1 MQQID
6 LFEHVAGAYGQPAS
20 GRLSN
25 TELYRMVAGRA
36 CVAEEDLNK
45 RVPIGQAGAERSIV
59 KRAIRWH
66 QQTLRRLGIV
76 EKVAGERGVWELT
89 QAGRNKLRKIHGEVA
104 VLGFSTDL
112 GVAILGNST
121 HVFGRWD
128 EPIFLCLTSP
138 PYPIQRA
145 RAYGGPSEAEY
156 TDFITRIL
164 EPIVRNLVPGGNV
177 VVNVSNDVFQSGS
190 PARSLYVE
198 KLTIALCER
207 LGLYLM
213 DRLVWENPNKPPGPY
228 QWASRERMQLNV
240 GYEPVLWFCNAP
252 HACIADNRR
261 VLEPH
266 SEKHAKLIANGG
278 ERRSRINSDGAYRI
292 KEGAFGN
299 PTVGRIPR
307 NVLRVS
313 GTCPSQQAYKR
324 AARSLGLQ
332 AHGAPMP
339 LALARKLVRF
349 LSAVGQLVVDPCAG
363 SMTTPLAAELED
375 REWAAVD
382 TVFDY
387 VRGGA
392 ERFRERQ
399 GFYLALDTI

>member
-25 TELYRMVAGRA
+25 AELYRMVAGRA

-45 RVPIGQAGAERSIV
+45 RVPIGRSGAERSVV

-89 QAGRNKLRKIHGEVA
+89 QAGRNKLRKIHDEVA

-112 GVAILGNST
+112 GMAILGNSER
-121 HVFGRWD
+121 VFGKWD

-145 RAYGGPSEAEY
+145 RAYGGPSESEY

-164 EPIVRNLVPGGNV
+164 EPIVRNLAPGGNV

-190 PARSLYVE
+190 PARSLYLE
-198 KLTIALCER
+198 KLTISLCER
-207 LGLYLM
+207 LGLHLM

-228 QWASRERMQLNV
+228 QWVSRERVQLNV
-240 GYEPVLWFCNAP
+240 GYEPLLWFCNAP
-252 HACIADNRR
+252 HECIADNRR

-266 SEKHAKLIANGG
+266 SQKHSQLIAKGG

-292 KEGAFGN
+292 KEGAFSN
-299 PTVGRIPR
+299 QTAGRIPR

-313 GTCPSQQAYKR
+313 GTCSSQQAYKR
-324 AARSLGLQ
+324 AARALGLQ

-339 LALARKLVRF
+339 LALARKLIRF
-349 LSAVGQLVVDPCAG
+349 LSAIGQLVVDPCAG

-375 REWAAVD
+375 RAWAATD

-392 ERFRERQ
+392 ERFRERP
-399 GFYLALDTI
+399 GFGLALDAL